1 MAKFNVTTLNMAT
14 TTTKKGGIGMI
25 TAAGYQAEIIE
36 VIGNGSGTSAPADVQ
51 HNNLL
56 EFSTGAPAD
65 VQHSCVVE
73 FSTGTVLAAGSAVT
87 PAKFSQ
93 NSNVSKFTSTEIDTI
108 LTTEGEALQTP
119 APVSF
124 GFNQRGGMRW
134 AVPRG
139 EGVILAFDHANEDL
153 VMSQDSNAN
162 GNVDAS
168 IHWWEA

>member
-1 MAKFNVTTLNMAT
+1 MAKFGVSELAMAT
-14 TTTKKGGIGMI
+14 TTTKKGAIAMT
-25 TAAGYQAEIIE
+25 TATGYQAEIIE
-36 VIGNGSGTSAPADVQ
+36 VISTGSGTS
-51 HNNLL
+51 
-56 EFSTGAPAD
+56 APAD